1 MPSSLTC
8 NSRRR
13 SLWRSP
19 TVGSN
24 GTARHVGWC
33 TSASYLRQAVSRSSF
48 RPRSVVRRCWS
59 DSRTISR
66 NSSSRRHVAAGV
78 RPDQP
83 ARATL
88 IRQRHRG
95 TSRRTPRGG
104 SAPQQAVTSL
114 ASATTARTNTA
125 RNRTSRLR
133 GAACAAGPSAS
144 PGPPCCPFR
153 CPPGPTAAI
162 TGPALLAETSL
173 FARDF
178 KRCPG
183 WESNPQTLSRRRF

>member
-133 GAACAAGPSAS
+133 GAVAANVQ
-144 PGPPCCPFR
+144 
-153 CPPGPTAAI
+153 TAASSPRERSSYEPQPRRSRLVPSMRLVS
-162 TGPALLAETSL
+162 G
-173 FARDF
+173 
-178 KRCPG
+178 KRSACFRRKEDPRPLC
-183 WESNPQTLSRRRF
+183 WRRVQT